1 MSQEYTIKIKA
12 VTGEAKKNIKE
23 VGDEVKN
30 TNQATTELSS
40 IFDKAS
46 GGLISK
52 SKQATG
58 TLSKLTN
65 GLKLTGSTGTK
76 AFTALKLAIASTG
89 IGLLIVALGSL
100 VTYFT
105 NTQRG
110 ADKVK
115 EVFAGVGAAVS
126 AIVDRISGL
135 GESLT
140 KLFSGDWRGA
150 LDGAK
155 DAFKGL
161 GDEIRSEVTAAVELE
176 KALNK
181 IKDREIDLIVS
192 NAELRKAMAE
202 DRLLAEDRALSYE
215 ERLAALDRVLKA
227 EDDLLNQRLEIAR
240 EEARISQ
247 EQTDLGEST
256 REEIRANAE
265 LQARVIDLE
274 TQSLESR
281 KRAFTRR
288 QALLQEQA
296 TAEKAA
302 LKAEFDAK
310 QATNKAVEDLNNDA
324 VASMQ
329 NRIAAETSL
338 VQKGM
343 SDQLKIYQ
351 SGKKQE
357 QTIDK
362 VTAQQKLQ
370 VASQTLGAISGLLG
384 QSSKAGKAAGIA
396 QAIVNTYQG
405 VTAALKADAVP
416 FVEPFATITRIA
428 NAAAV
433 LASGMQA
440 VRQIKS
446 VQTPSLGG
454 GGSVGGG
461 ASAGGGM
468 ISSTPPQLNT
478 VGSSEISQLAETIGT
493 KDKEPVKAYVVSGE
507 VTTAQALDRN
517 TVNEASL

>member
-23 VGDEVKN
+23 VGDEVKK
-30 TNQATTELSS
+30 TNEATTELNN

-46 GGLISK
+46 GGLISRG
-52 SKQATG
+52 KQATS
-58 TLSKLTN
+58 TLSKLSN
-65 GLKLTGSTGTK
+65 GLKLTGSTGAK
-76 AFTALKLAIASTG
+76 AFQAIKIAIASTG
-89 IGLLIVALGSL
+89 IGLLIIALGSL
-100 VTYFT
+100 ITYFT
-105 NTQRG
+105 KTQRG
-110 ADKVK
+110 ADKIK
-115 EVFAGVGAAVS
+115 QVFAGVGAAVN

-161 GDEIRSEVTAAVELE
+161 GDEIRSEVAAAVELE
-176 KALNK
+176 AALQK
-181 IKDREIDLIVS
+181 IRDREIDLIIS
-192 NAELRKAMAE
+192 SSELRKEIAKDKLVAE
-202 DRLLAEDRALSYE
+202 DRNKTFE
-215 ERLAALDRVLKA
+215 ERIEALDRVLENENKIFEAEKQIAIERRDNLQKEIDLSESSA
-227 EDDLLNQRLEIAR
+227 ED
-240 EEARISQ
+240 
-247 EQTDLGEST
+247 
-256 REEIRANAE
+256 
-265 LQARVIDLE
+265 LQALAEAKAKVNDLE
-274 TQSLESR
+274 AASLTRQKE
-281 KRAFTRR
+281 AFTRR
-288 QALLQEQA
+288 QALLQEQ
-296 TAEKAA
+296 TNAENAAVKAQ
-302 LKAEFDAK
+302 FDAK
-310 QATNKAVEDLNNDA
+310 QASNKAVEDLNQLSIANF
-324 VASMQ
+324 Q
-329 NRIAAETSL
+329 NKIATETRL
-338 VQKGM
+338 TQKGM
-343 SDQLKIYQ
+343 TDQLKIYQ
-351 SGKKQE
+351 AGKKQE
-357 QTIDK
+357 QVIDK
-362 VTAQQKLQ
+362 VTAEQKLQ

-440 VRQIKS
+440 VRQIKA

-454 GGSVGGG
+454 AAVGGGGG
-461 ASAGGGM
+461 ASGGM
-468 ISSTPPQLNT
+468 MASTPPQLNT

-493 KDKEPVKAYVVSGE
+493 KDKQPVKAYVVSGE